1 MVCLGDLA
9 DELGTYASCDPS
21 MALGCAISGADCR
34 RASRVPVDIAG
45 EKNASSD
52 SAMHVELTPNKCVN
66 DSRYVA
72 IVDAMLGGND
82 RCIAR

>member
-21 MALGCAISGADCR
+21 MALGSAISGADCR
-34 RASRVPVDIAG
+34 RAIGTRRYSWG
-45 EKNASSD
+45 MNASSV
-52 SAMHVELTPNKCVN
+52 SMMHVELTPNKCVN

-72 IVDAMLGGND
+72 IVDTMLGGND